1 MSLSFI
7 TKAATGICV
16 VSAAAFA
23 AMGPSA
29 AASISCGEQYT
40 IARGDTLSGIAQRA
54 YGNRGG
60 FQLVYSANADAIG
73 PNPNR
78 INVGVALNIPCLDA
92 PNKAS
97 TADGTKIRTVATT
110 TALPPP
116 DKRMIRIVTA
126 TDWAP
131 FLDQKQKQGGMLTEI
146 TNVAMA
152 AADGA
157 PKYKID
163 WVNDWS
169 AHLRPLIA
177 DHAYDLGIAWFRPN
191 CKVIDKLGDGSKFR
205 CNNLDWS
212 EPLFEQVI
220 GYYTRA
226 GEAAPAKHSDL
237 FGKKVCRPAGY
248 SIFMLEEKDLVA
260 PNVELL
266 RPGTVEENFKML
278 MDGRCDVVVLAA
290 DVSEGEIQKQG
301 IGDKVKAHAALA
313 QIATLHAVIAKTHPQ
328 GKQIL
333 ATLDSG
339 LRKIKSDTRW
349 FSIIRRH
356 LAEHRAKTRK

>member
-1 MSLSFI
+1 MSVSII
-7 TKAATGICV
+7 TKTAIGAGV
-16 VSAAAFA
+16 AAAA
-23 AMGPSA
+23 AVAMTGPSA
-29 AASISCGEQYT
+29 AKSIDCGQSYT
-40 IARGDTLSGIAQRA
+40 ISRGDTLSGIAQRA

-60 FQLVYSANADAIG
+60 FQLIYSANAEAIG

-78 INVGVALNIPCLDA
+78 INVGMALKIPCLDA
-92 PNKAS
+92 PTKAS
-97 TADGTKIRTVATT
+97 TADDSKIRTAATT
-110 TALPPP
+110 TALPAP
-116 DKRMIRIVTA
+116 DKRVIRILTA

-146 TNVAMA
+146 TNVAMSV
-152 AADGA
+152 ADGK

-163 WVNDWS
+163 WINDWS

-177 DHAYDLGIAWFRPN
+177 DHAYDMGIAWFRPN
-191 CKVIDKLGDGSKFR
+191 CDVIDKLGDGSKFR

-220 GYYTRA
+220 GYYTRT
-226 GEAAPAKHSDL
+226 GEPAPKAHKDL
-237 FGKKVCRPAGY
+237 FGKKVCRPSGY
-248 SIFMLEEKDLVA
+248 SIFMLEEKDLVK

-266 RPGTVEENFKML
+266 RPGTVAANFEML
-278 MDGRCDVVVLAA
+278 ADGRCDVVVLAV
-290 DVSEGEIQKQG
+290 DVSEGEIEKQG
-301 IGDKVKAHAALA
+301 LGEKVQANPSLA

-328 GKQIL
+328 GKEIL

-339 LRKIKSDTRW
+339 LKKIKSDTRW